1 MNLLLILLLN
11 LSGGDVDVSALEKI
25 AIQDDGR
32 IKPFDTFARE
42 CLDLWT
48 GKQSF
53 QSFKDPSSGE
63 KVEVFS
69 SPNAT
74 VSILELISDP
84 EGAMKKRLLKIHHP
98 ELKKKL
104 GFTVWSHYFSI
115 DELQL
120 QVDTIKSL
128 FDTAVGKSSSD
139 RGPLD
144 RAVLSLSRSM
154 SLFMQVVDGRP
165 FRIIPLRYG
174 QMQRWVSIAELR
186 DFLVLGD
193 NWLTQAR
200 QDTERFKAE
209 GSDLNYRRAKAMLA
223 EAELCMEVLRS
234 HPAPALQQIRDDFNS
249 MVGAFS
255 EMLGN
260 GRPRE
265 YFGGGDESF
274 SVLAIRLGEN
284 LRKLNPEGYPP
295 EKRLGSE
302 VEYNQSH
309 PFQWTALLYA
319 GAFLIFLFSIIF
331 NSRILW
337 GGGIL
342 FLLGAI
348 GIHFYAYMWR
358 WEISDRFPLSNQYE
372 AMLALALLGA
382 VISLIFEVVMRSKYF
397 GLCAGLIG
405 ALMILLADLVTEFS
419 PFIKPL
425 PPALQSL
432 WMTIHVPTVLMGYV
446 CGTIMAVL
454 GHIFILTYIF
464 APGKRE
470 TLKNLEN
477 YQYRILQVT
486 VLFLLVGIVLGGIWA
501 KEAWGRFWGWDMK
514 ETWALIT
521 LLAYLA
527 VLHMRMARAI
537 GGFGLSIASI
547 IGASLVFLTFY
558 GVNYV
563 FGKGLHTYG
572 FGEGSQTA
580 MFGFFAL
587 EAMIISAATMVHMVN
602 RANVA
607 EAPKD

>member
-11 LSGGDVDVSALEKI
+11 LSGGDVDVSAWEKV

-42 CLDLWT
+42 CLDRWT

-84 EGAMKKRLLKIHHP
+84 EGAMKKRLIKIQHP

-104 GFTVWSHYFSI
+104 GFTTWSHYFSKE
-115 DELQL
+115 ELEARYE
-120 QVDTIKSL
+120 TRRSL
-128 FDTAVGKSSSD
+128 YDKAIGKPPSE

-144 RAVLSLSRSM
+144 RAILSLSNSIR
-154 SLFMQVVDGRP
+154 LFDLVVQGVP
-165 FRIIPLRYG
+165 LRIVPLRYG
-174 QMQRWVSIAELR
+174 QMQRWVSIFELQN
-186 DFLVLGD
+186 FLEAGE
-193 NWLTQAR
+193 NWLTRTREYA
-200 QDTERFKAE
+200 ERFRAE
-209 GSDLNYRRAKAMLA
+209 GSDLRYRQAMA
-223 EAELCMEVLRS
+223 MVSDVESCIKVLSS
-234 HPAPALQQIRDDFNS
+234 HPLDLLEKIFEDFNS

-255 EMLGN
+255 EMLGK
-260 GRPRE
+260 GPVDV
-265 YFGGGDESF
+265 GGVKESF
-274 SVLAIRLGEN
+274 SVLATRLGEN